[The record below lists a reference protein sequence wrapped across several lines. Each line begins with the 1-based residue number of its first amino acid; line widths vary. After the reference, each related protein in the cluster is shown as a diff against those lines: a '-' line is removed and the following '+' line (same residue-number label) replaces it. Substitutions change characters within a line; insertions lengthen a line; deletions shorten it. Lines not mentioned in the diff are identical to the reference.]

1 MKGEPSNEK
10 QLRDGADE
18 TASTG
23 ENETD
28 FIFIVPIPEVDN
40 TTAHSVDAYALR
52 IGGLLVTYFP
62 EADQFSWYKHPKKI
76 KTNPAWIP
84 LNGPVPKSLA
94 RPNNTYLIQLFPRS
108 AEWFCG
114 VLAEFGERNILDA
127 LAIALLLQIQEEL
140 GLPAEFVKGRPVK
153 RGGLSQN
160 GEANK

>member
-40 TTAHSVDAYALR
+40 TTSHSVDAYALR

-84 LNGPVPKSLA
+84 LDGPVPKLLP
-94 RPNNTYLIQLFPRS
+94 RPNNTYLIRLFPRS
-108 AEWFCG
+108 TEWLVG
-114 VLAEFGERNILDA
+114 VFAQFGEKNTLDA
-127 LAIALLLQIQEEL
+127 LATALLLEIEEEL
-140 GLPAEFVKGRPVK
+140 GRKEAI
-153 RGGLSQN
+153 SN
-160 GEANK
+160 GD

>member
-40 TTAHSVDAYALR
+40 TTSHSVDAYALR

-84 LNGPVPKSLA
+84 LDGPVPKLLP
-94 RPNNTYLIQLFPRS
+94 RPNNTYLIRLFPRS
-108 AEWFCG
+108 AEWVDEG
-114 VLAEFGERNILDA
+114 LARFGKKDLLNA
-127 LAIALLLQIQEEL
+127 MAMSLLLEIEEEL
-140 GLPAEFVKGRPVK
+140 GRKE
-153 RGGLSQN
+153 GLSN
-160 GEANK
+160 GN